1 METKKDL
8 RSIKSSMVTT
18 EELARIN
25 EFAKCEL
32 SAGEVYTFAV
42 KLCDNE
48 IDRDCERFTR
58 QTLTQLA
65 ELFVGKC
72 GIFDHEWSAKEQTAR
87 IYRTELVETKER
99 TKADDAYCYL
109 KGYAYMLRTE
119 KNEELIAEIE
129 GGIKKEVSVGCSV
142 RESVC
147 SVCGK
152 EIGLCGH
159 EKGKVYDGKLCYAE
173 LKDASDAY
181 EWSFV
186 AVPAQPKAGVMKRY
200 GQEEAGSLKALVK
213 QRGSRA
219 NARELEKLEKQAE
232 LGRKYLGELRKEV
245 CRLVLTAERGF
256 DGETVEKITE
266 KLGEEELK
274 ELKRVYGEKS
284 AKMLGTQL
292 CYGGETVR
300 AEDEND
306 FRV

>member
-8 RSIKSSMVTT
+8 RSIKSSMVTA
-18 EELARIN
+18 EELSRIN

-32 SAGEVYTFAV
+32 GASEVYTFAV

-99 TKADDAYCYL
+99 TKAGDSYCYL

-142 RESVC
+142 KESVC

-152 EIGLCGH
+152 EIGICGH

-219 NARELEKLEKQAE
+219 NLRELEKLEKQAE
-232 LGRKYLGELRKEV
+232 LGRTYLGELRKDV
-245 CRLVLTAERGF
+245 CRLMLTAEKSF
-256 DGETVEKITE
+256 DGETVEKMTE
-266 KLGEEELK
+266 KLGEEELR
-274 ELKRVYGEKS
+274 ELHRVYGEKS

-292 CYGGETVR
+292 CYAGEAR
-300 AEDEND
+300 QAEDESD

>member
-8 RSIKSSMVTT
+8 RSIKSSMVTA
-18 EELARIN
+18 EELAKIN
-25 EFAKCEL
+25 EFTKCEL

-58 QTLTQLA
+58 ETLMQLS

-99 TKADDAYCYL
+99 TKAGDSYCYL

-142 RESVC
+142 SSSVC

-159 EKGKVYDGKLCYAE
+159 EKGRIYDGKLCYAE

-186 AVPAQPKAGVMKRY
+186 AVPAQPKAGVMKRD
-200 GQEEAGSLKALVK
+200 GQEETGSLKALVR

-219 NARELEKLEKQAE
+219 NLRELEKLEKQAE
-232 LGRKYLGELRKEV
+232 LGRTYLGELRKEV
-245 CRLVLTAERGF
+245 CRLMLTAEKSF
-256 DGETVEKITE
+256 DGETVEKMTE

-284 AKMLGTQL
+284 TKMLGTQL
-292 CYGGETVR
+292 CYGGEAR
-300 AEDEND
+300 KAEDESD

>member
-8 RSIKSSMVTT
+8 RSIKSSMVTA
-18 EELARIN
+18 EELTRIN
-25 EFAKCEL
+25 AFAKRAL
-32 SAGEVYTFAV
+32 SADEVYTFAV

-99 TKADDAYCYL
+99 TKAGDGYCYL

-200 GQEEAGSLKALVK
+200 GQEEAGSLKALVR

-219 NARELEKLEKQAE
+219 NARELETLEKQAE
-232 LGRKYLGELRKEV
+232 LGRTYLGELRKEV
-245 CRLVLTAERGF
+245 CRLMLTAEKSF
-256 DGETVEKITE
+256 DGETVEKMTE

-274 ELKRVYGEKS
+274 ELRRVYGEKS

-292 CYGGETVR
+292 CYGGEAR
-300 AEDEND
+300 KSEDESD

>member
-8 RSIKSSMVTT
+8 RSIKNSMVTT

-25 EFAKCEL
+25 EFAKCAL

-48 IDRDCERFTR
+48 IDRDCERFAR
-58 QTLTQLA
+58 ETLTQLS

-99 TKADDAYCYL
+99 TKAGDGYCYL

-119 KNEELIAEIE
+119 KNKELIAEIE

-142 RESVC
+142 RESAC

-152 EIGLCGH
+152 EIGVCGH

-200 GQEEAGSLKALVK
+200 GQEEAGSLKALVR

-232 LGRKYLGELRKEV
+232 LGRTYLGELRKEV
-245 CRLVLTAERGF
+245 CRLMLTAEKSF
-256 DGETVEKITE
+256 DGETVEKMTE

-274 ELKRVYGEKS
+274 ELHRVYGEKS

-292 CYGGETVR
+292 HYAGEVRR
-300 AEDEND
+300 AEDESD

>member
-58 QTLTQLA
+58 QTLGQLA

-99 TKADDAYCYL
+99 TKAGDAYCYL

-142 RESVC
+142 KESAC
-147 SVCGK
+147 SICGK

-159 EKGKVYDGKLCYAE
+159 EKGKVYDGELCYAE

-186 AVPAQPKAGVMKRY
+186 AVPAQPKAGVMKHY
-200 GQEEAGSLKALVK
+200 GQEEAGSLKALVR

-219 NARELEKLEKQAE
+219 NARELETLEKQAE
-232 LGRKYLGELRKEV
+232 LGRTYLGELRKEV
-245 CRLVLTAERGF
+245 CRLMLTAEKSF
-256 DGETVEKITE
+256 DGETVEKMTE

-292 CYGGETVR
+292 CYGGEAR
-300 AEDEND
+300 KAEDEND

>member
-1 METKKDL
+1 MEMKKDT
-8 RSIKSSMVTT
+8 RGIKSSMVTAD
-18 EELARIN
+18 ELARIN

-32 SAGEVYTFAV
+32 GADEVYTFAV

-58 QTLTQLA
+58 QTLSQLA

-87 IYRTELVETKER
+87 IYRTELVETEER
-99 TKADDAYCYL
+99 TKAGDGYCYL
-109 KGYAYMLRTE
+109 KGYAYMLRTK

-152 EIGLCGH
+152 DIGLCGH
-159 EKGKVYDGKLCYAE
+159 EKGKVYDEKLCYVE
-173 LKDASDAY
+173 LEDASDAY

-213 QRGSRA
+213 SRGSRA
-219 NARELEKLEKQAE
+219 NLRELEKLEKQAE
-232 LGRKYLGELRKEV
+232 SGRTYLNELKKEV
-245 CRLVLTAERGF
+245 RRLMLTAEERF
-256 DGETVEKITE
+256 NGETVEKMTE
-266 KLGEEELK
+266 KLGEEELR
-274 ELKRVYGEKS
+274 ELRRVYGEKS

-292 CYGGETVR
+292 CYGDETRR
-300 AEDEND
+300 AEDESD

>member
-8 RSIKSSMVTT
+8 RSIKSSMVTA
-18 EELARIN
+18 EELSCIN

-58 QTLTQLA
+58 QTLGQLA

-99 TKADDAYCYL
+99 TKAGDAYCYL

-186 AVPAQPKAGVMKRY
+186 AVPAQPKVGVMKRY

-219 NARELEKLEKQAE
+219 NARELEKLEQQAE
-232 LGRKYLGELRKEV
+232 LGRTYLGELRKEV
-245 CRLVLTAERGF
+245 CRLMLTAEKSF
-256 DGETVEKITE
+256 DGETVEKMTE

-274 ELKRVYGEKS
+274 ELRRVYGEKS

-292 CYGGETVR
+292 CYAGEMR
-300 AEDEND
+300 KAEDESD

>member
-99 TKADDAYCYL
+99 TRAGDGYCYL

-292 CYGGETVR
+292 CYGGEARR
-300 AEDEND
+300 AEDESD

>member
-8 RSIKSSMVTT
+8 RSIKNSMVTT

-25 EFAKCEL
+25 EFAKCAL

-48 IDRDCERFTR
+48 IDRDCERFAR
-58 QTLTQLA
+58 ETLTQLS

-99 TKADDAYCYL
+99 TKAGDVYCYL

-200 GQEEAGSLKALVK
+200 GQEEAGSLKALVR

-232 LGRKYLGELRKEV
+232 LGRTYLGELRKEV
-245 CRLVLTAERGF
+245 CRLMLTAEKSF
-256 DGETVEKITE
+256 DGETVEKMTE

-274 ELKRVYGEKS
+274 ELHRVYGEKS

-292 CYGGETVR
+292 HYAGEVRR
-300 AEDEND
+300 AEDESD

>member
-8 RSIKSSMVTT
+8 RSIKSSMVTA

-58 QTLTQLA
+58 QTLGQLA

-99 TKADDAYCYL
+99 TKAGDGYCYL

-142 RESVC
+142 SSSVC

-159 EKGKVYDGKLCYAE
+159 EKGRIYDGKLCYAE

-200 GQEEAGSLKALVK
+200 GQEETGSLKALVR

-219 NARELEKLEKQAE
+219 NLRELEKLEKQAE
-232 LGRKYLGELRKEV
+232 LGRTYLGELRKEV
-245 CRLVLTAERGF
+245 CRLMLTAEKSF
-256 DGETVEKITE
+256 DGETVEKMTE

-284 AKMLGTQL
+284 TKMLGTQL
-292 CYGGETVR
+292 CYGGEAR
-300 AEDEND
+300 KAEDESD

>member
-8 RSIKSSMVTT
+8 RSIKSSMVTA
-18 EELARIN
+18 EELSRIN

-32 SAGEVYTFAV
+32 SAGEIYTFAV

-58 QTLTQLA
+58 ETLAQLA

-99 TKADDAYCYL
+99 TKAGDGYCYL

-119 KNEELIAEIE
+119 KNAELIAEIE

-142 RESVC
+142 KESAC
-147 SVCGK
+147 SICGK

-200 GQEEAGSLKALVK
+200 GQEEAGSLKALVR

-219 NARELEKLEKQAE
+219 NLRELEKLEKQAE
-232 LGRKYLGELRKEV
+232 LGRTYLGELKKEV
-245 CRLVLTAERGF
+245 CRLMLTAEKGF
-256 DGETVEKITE
+256 DGETVEKMTE

-292 CYGGETVR
+292 CYGGEAR
-300 AEDEND
+300 KAEDESD

>member
-8 RSIKSSMVTT
+8 RSIKSSMVTA
-18 EELARIN
+18 EELVRIN

-58 QTLTQLA
+58 QTLGQLA

-99 TKADDAYCYL
+99 TKAGDTYCYL

-142 RESVC
+142 RESAC
-147 SVCGK
+147 SICGK

-200 GQEEAGSLKALVK
+200 GQEEAGSLKALVR

-219 NARELEKLEKQAE
+219 NLRELETLEKQAE
-232 LGRKYLGELRKEV
+232 LGRMYLGELKKEV
-245 CRLVLTAERGF
+245 CRLMLTAEKSL
-256 DGETVEKITE
+256 DGETVEKMTE

-292 CYGGETVR
+292 CYGGEAR
-300 AEDEND
+300 EAEDESD

>member
-8 RSIKSSMVTT
+8 RSIKNSMVTT

-25 EFAKCEL
+25 EFAKCAL

-48 IDRDCERFTR
+48 IDRDCERFAR
-58 QTLTQLA
+58 ETLMQLS

-99 TKADDAYCYL
+99 TKAGDVYCYL

-200 GQEEAGSLKALVK
+200 GQEEAGSLKALVR

-232 LGRKYLGELRKEV
+232 LGRTYLGELRKEV
-245 CRLVLTAERGF
+245 CRLMLTAEKSF
-256 DGETVEKITE
+256 DGETVEKMTE

-274 ELKRVYGEKS
+274 ELHRVYGEKS

-292 CYGGETVR
+292 HYAGEVRR
-300 AEDEND
+300 AEDESD

>member
-8 RSIKSSMVTT
+8 RSIKSSMVTA
-18 EELARIN
+18 EELSRIN

-32 SAGEVYTFAV
+32 GASEVYTFAV

-58 QTLTQLA
+58 ETLNQLA

-99 TKADDAYCYL
+99 TKAGDSYCYL

-142 RESVC
+142 KESVC

-152 EIGLCGH
+152 EIGICGH

-219 NARELEKLEKQAE
+219 NLRELEKLEKQAE
-232 LGRKYLGELRKEV
+232 LGRTYLGELRKDV
-245 CRLVLTAERGF
+245 CRLMLTAEKSF
-256 DGETVEKITE
+256 DGETVEKMTE
-266 KLGEEELK
+266 KLGEEELR
-274 ELKRVYGEKS
+274 ELHRVYGEKS

-292 CYGGETVR
+292 CYAGEAR
-300 AEDEND
+300 QAEDESD

>member
-8 RSIKSSMVTT
+8 RSIKSSMVTA
-18 EELARIN
+18 EELAKIN
-25 EFAKCEL
+25 EFTKCEL

-58 QTLTQLA
+58 ETLMQLS

-72 GIFDHEWSAKEQTAR
+72 GIFDHEWSAREQTAR

-99 TKADDAYCYL
+99 TKAGDTYCYL

-142 RESVC
+142 RESAC
-147 SVCGK
+147 SICGK

-200 GQEEAGSLKALVK
+200 GQEEAGSLKALVR

-219 NARELEKLEKQAE
+219 NLRELETLEKQAE
-232 LGRKYLGELRKEV
+232 LGRMYLGELKKEV
-245 CRLVLTAERGF
+245 CRLMLTAEKSF
-256 DGETVEKITE
+256 DGETVEKMTE

-292 CYGGETVR
+292 CYGEAR
-300 AEDEND
+300 EAEDESD
-306 FRV
+306 FRI

>member
-8 RSIKSSMVTT
+8 RSIKSSMVTA

-32 SAGEVYTFAV
+32 GAGEVYTFAV

-48 IDRDCERFTR
+48 IDRDCERFTCE
-58 QTLTQLA
+58 TLTQLA

-87 IYRTELVETKER
+87 IYRTELIETKER
-99 TKADDAYCYL
+99 TKAGDAYCYL

-142 RESVC
+142 KESVC

-213 QRGSRA
+213 QRGSHA
-219 NARELEKLEKQAE
+219 NLRELEKLEKQAE
-232 LGRKYLGELRKEV
+232 LGRTYLGELRKEV
-245 CRLVLTAERGF
+245 CRLMLTAEKNF
-256 DGETVEKITE
+256 DGETVEKMTE

-274 ELKRVYGEKS
+274 ELRRVYGEKS

-292 CYGGETVR
+292 CYTGEAR
-300 AEDEND
+300 KAEDESD

>member
-8 RSIKSSMVTT
+8 RSIKSSMVTA
-18 EELARIN
+18 EELSRIN

-32 SAGEVYTFAV
+32 SAGEIYTFAV

-58 QTLTQLA
+58 ETLAQLA

-99 TKADDAYCYL
+99 TKAGDGYCYL

-119 KNEELIAEIE
+119 KNAELIAEIE

-142 RESVC
+142 KESAC
-147 SVCGK
+147 SICGK

-200 GQEEAGSLKALVK
+200 GQEEAGSLKALVG

-219 NARELEKLEKQAE
+219 NLRELEKLEKQAE
-232 LGRKYLGELRKEV
+232 LGRTYLGELKKEV
-245 CRLVLTAERGF
+245 CRLMLTAEKGF
-256 DGETVEKITE
+256 DGETVEKMTE

-292 CYGGETVR
+292 CYGGEAR
-300 AEDEND
+300 KAEDESD

>member
-8 RSIKSSMVTT
+8 RSIKSSMVTA

-58 QTLTQLA
+58 ETLGQLA

-99 TKADDAYCYL
+99 TKAGDAYCYL

-200 GQEEAGSLKALVK
+200 GQEEAGSLKALVR

-219 NARELEKLEKQAE
+219 NARELETLEKQAE
-232 LGRKYLGELRKEV
+232 LGRTYLGELRKEV
-245 CRLVLTAERGF
+245 CRLMLTAEKSF
-256 DGETVEKITE
+256 DGETVEKMTE

-274 ELKRVYGEKS
+274 ELCRVYGEKS

-292 CYGGETVR
+292 RYGGEAR
-300 AEDEND
+300 KAEDESD

>member
-8 RSIKSSMVTT
+8 RSIKSSMVTA

-58 QTLTQLA
+58 QTLGQLA

-99 TKADDAYCYL
+99 TKAGDGYCYL

-200 GQEEAGSLKALVK
+200 GQEEAGSLKALVR
-213 QRGSRA
+213 QCGSRA
-219 NARELEKLEKQAE
+219 NLRELEKLEKQAE
-232 LGRKYLGELRKEV
+232 LGRTYLGELRKEV
-245 CRLVLTAERGF
+245 CRLMLTAEKSF
-256 DGETVEKITE
+256 DGETVEKMTE

-292 CYGGETVR
+292 CYGGEAR
-300 AEDEND
+300 KAEDESD

>member
-8 RSIKSSMVTT
+8 RSIKSSMVTA

-25 EFAKCEL
+25 EFTKCEL
-32 SAGEVYTFAV
+32 GADEVYTFAV

-58 QTLTQLA
+58 DTLTQLS

-99 TKADDAYCYL
+99 TKAGDVYCYL

-119 KNEELIAEIE
+119 KNAELIAEIE

-142 RESVC
+142 RESLC
-147 SVCGK
+147 SVCGR
-152 EIGLCGH
+152 EIGTCEH
-159 EKGKVYDGKLCYAE
+159 EKGRFYDGKLCYAE
-173 LKDASDAY
+173 LRDASDAY

-186 AVPAQPKAGVMKRY
+186 AVPAQPMAGVMKRY
-200 GQEEAGSLKALVK
+200 GQDEAGSLKALVR

-219 NARELEKLEKQAE
+219 NARELEMLEKQAE
-232 LGRKYLGELRKEV
+232 LGRTYLGELKREV
-245 CRLVLTAERGF
+245 CRLMLTAEMSF
-256 DGETVEKITE
+256 DGGTVERMTE
-266 KLGEEELK
+266 KLSEEELK

-292 CYGGETVR
+292 RYGGEAR
-300 AEDEND
+300 EAEDESD

>member
-8 RSIKSSMVTT
+8 RSIKNSMVTT

-25 EFAKCEL
+25 EFAKCAL

-48 IDRDCERFTR
+48 IDRDCERFAR
-58 QTLTQLA
+58 ETLTQLS

-99 TKADDAYCYL
+99 TKAGDVYCYL

-200 GQEEAGSLKALVK
+200 GQEEAGSLKALVR

-232 LGRKYLGELRKEV
+232 LGRTYLGELRKEV
-245 CRLVLTAERGF
+245 CRLMLTAEKSF
-256 DGETVEKITE
+256 DGETVEKMTE

-274 ELKRVYGEKS
+274 ELHRVYGEKS
-284 AKMLGTQL
+284 TKMLGTQL
-292 CYGGETVR
+292 HYAGEVRR
-300 AEDEND
+300 AEDESD

>member
-8 RSIKSSMVTT
+8 RSIKSSMVTA

-25 EFAKCEL
+25 EFAKCAL
-32 SAGEVYTFAV
+32 GAGEVYTFAV

-48 IDRDCERFTR
+48 IDRDCERFAR
-58 QTLTQLA
+58 ETLGQLS

-72 GIFDHEWSAKEQTAR
+72 GIFDHEWSAREQTAR

-99 TKADDAYCYL
+99 TRAGDAYCYL
-109 KGYAYMLRTE
+109 KGYAYMLRTA
-119 KNEELIAEIE
+119 KNEELIAEID

-142 RESVC
+142 KESVC
-147 SVCGK
+147 SICGR

-219 NARELEKLEKQAE
+219 NLRELEKLEKQAE
-232 LGRKYLGELRKEV
+232 LGRTYLGGLRKEV
-245 CRLVLTAERGF
+245 CRLMLTAEESF
-256 DGETVEKITE
+256 DGETVEKLTE
-266 KLGEEELK
+266 KLGEEELR
-274 ELKRVYGEKS
+274 ELHRVYGEKS

-292 CYGGETVR
+292 GYAGEVR
-300 AEDEND
+300 GAEDEND